1 MSKLLEELRTL
12 PAFNAFEKA
21 VNEKLTSENFY
32 VEHFM
37 PEVGEYWDEAGYDED
52 GNREWNRC
60 YTSSSQ
66 AEKEGINEL
75 LEDKSGYFDEFVR
88 DELGCELSEFVRVLI
103 KEMRG

>member
-21 VNEKLTSENFY
+21 VNEKLTSENSY

-52 GNREWNRC
+52 GKREWQRC
-60 YTSSSQ
+60 YTSEEQ
-66 AEKEGINEL
+66 AEEKGINEL

-88 DELGCELSEFVRVLI
+88 DELESEVSELVRALI